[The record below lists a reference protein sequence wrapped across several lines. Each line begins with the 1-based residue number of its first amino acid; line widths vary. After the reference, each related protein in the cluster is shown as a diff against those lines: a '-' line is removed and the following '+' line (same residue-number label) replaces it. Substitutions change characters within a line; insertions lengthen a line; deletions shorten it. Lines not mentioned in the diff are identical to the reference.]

1 MFFRVPARVVTP
13 IEERNEGEETSGGK
27 SKIVSRDASVVGSNL
42 GRGTRANPN
51 PAYPESN
58 FESFESDPL
67 LSSPASL
74 VQGGIPRG
82 RERERERTGV
92 VGPRDRSR
100 ILSPLEGPHHP
111 WNRTFPPSLSYELPV
126 TLSAKSSC
134 FSRFR
139 SGEISKEKWGVK
151 TGWSLD
157 RITADKIRE
166 SEKN

>member
-67 LSSPASL
+67 LSSPGSL

-82 RERERERTGV
+82 RERERKRERRKGERKDGGGRT
-92 VGPRDRSR
+92 SR
-100 ILSPLEGPHHP
+100 PFEDFKSSGRTSPPLEQ
-111 WNRTFPPSLSYELPV
+111 N
-126 TLSAKSSC
+126 
-134 FSRFR
+134 FSTIPILRVA
-139 SGEISKEKWGVK
+139 GDAISEEQLFFSISVG
-151 TGWSLD
+151 G
-157 RITADKIRE
+157 
-166 SEKN
+166 N

>member
-67 LSSPASL
+67 LSSPGSL

-82 RERERERTGV
+82 REREREEERGRDGGGRT
-92 VGPRDRSR
+92 SR
-100 ILSPLEGPHHP
+100 PFEDFKSCGRTSPPLEQ
-111 WNRTFPPSLSYELPV
+111 N
-126 TLSAKSSC
+126 
-134 FSRFR
+134 FSTIPILRVA
-139 SGEISKEKWGVK
+139 GDAISEEQLFFSISVG
-151 TGWSLD
+151 G
-157 RITADKIRE
+157 
-166 SEKN
+166 N